1 LATIIEQINTAISDR
16 VVATIGPTYIEL
28 AYIFDVTK
36 NNFFGNN
43 KRFGVRPLTADSVDT
58 ITNTYTAD
66 QPFEII
72 LTHGFINQSNDK
84 DQRAKVFL
92 LTDRIDVLLKD
103 IIKSKA
109 GLNNIILKINEF
121 SILEPEFLEED
132 KVVILRLQLTVQ
144 YRQAV

>member
-1 LATIIEQINTAISDR
+1 MATIIEQINTAIGDR
-16 VVATIGPTYIEL
+16 IIAKIGPAYKELDYIL
-28 AYIFDVTK
+28 DVAK
-36 NNFFGNN
+36 NKFSKNN
-43 KRFGVRPLTADSVDT
+43 KRFGVRPLTAESIDT

-103 IIKSKA
+103 IIKSKV
-109 GLNNIILKINEF
+109 GLNNIILKMNEF

-132 KVVILRLQLTVQ
+132 KVVIIRLQITVR